1 MRRHHLSSNNS
12 KSSLKSKDLRCFE
25 DYYKKKM
32 ETSLKHGE
40 TSKVSESHSGTKNHD
55 AGSMMNS
62 RATSNKSFHQRVQKQ
77 YSFQNILKE
86 MNSRVLLSRQARKT
100 VINLKEN
107 AFEGNEVNGFDYST
121 DREQRVNKMGKNHF
135 GHKVNRSV
143 FDIRNNF
150 VA

>member
-1 MRRHHLSSNNS
+1 ME
-12 KSSLKSKDLRCFE
+12 KSLKQ
-25 DYYKKKM
+25 
-32 ETSLKHGE
+32 GE
-40 TSKVSESHSGTKNHD
+40 TSKVSESQSSNKNHD
-55 AGSMMNS
+55 DGSMMNS
-62 RATSNKSFHQRVQKQ
+62 RVTSNKSFHQRVQKQ

-107 AFEGNEVNGFDYST
+107 VFEGNEANGFDYST
-121 DREQRVNKMGKNHF
+121 DREQRVNKMGKTHL

-150 VA
+150 IT